1 MPVNIIVGLLSLL
14 VAVILYTVGT
24 WSAYRTRGFARRQV
38 VLLWTA
44 VVFDVLATVMMGL
57 SVGGLDLSAK
67 GWLHTVVAMAVMAVM
82 AICIALGTLAYA
94 RKDDA
99 LGLTISR
106 VIVAPWVLWIA
117 VFVWGILARG
127 PGRPG

>member
-24 WSAYRTRGFARRQV
+24 WSAYRKGGFGRRQV

-67 GWLHTVVAMAVMAVM
+67 GWLHTVVALAVMAVM
-82 AICIALGTLAYA
+82 ALCIALGTLAFV

-99 LGLTISR
+99 LGRTMSR
-106 VIVAPWVLWIA
+106 VIVAPWVLWVA
-117 VFVWGILARG
+117 VFVWGMLARG